1 MLNKLCLICNIN
13 YAFNRWVAPQA
24 VTLNVTILYGIYCII
39 SNIANNRLDLWVLMR
54 HYLYNNYSSKERC
67 LTMSQKNPDQL
78 KVDSLQRNG
87 TFNKR
92 AEAVQEPLFAENDF
106 FDPQDLL
113 QVKYEML
120 RRAGIDGLSITEVCS
135 RFGFSRLSFY
145 RLQAAFRQSG
155 IAGLFSKKRGPRQA
169 HKLSD
174 EVMDFV
180 EKAKDEGQGTEA
192 VKRFIEDRFGI
203 RAHRRSIER
212 ALGRRKKN

>member
-13 YAFNRWVAPQA
+13 YAFNRFVAQQMINLKGNI
-24 VTLNVTILYGIYCII
+24 TYYLYDKILNIE
-39 SNIANNRLDLWVLMR
+39 NKRLDLWFSWR
-54 HYLYNNYSSKERC
+54 HILYNNHSTKERC
-67 LTMSQKNPDQL
+67 LTMSQKNPDQS
-78 KVDSLQRNG
+78 KIDALQRNG

-92 AEAVQEPLFAENDF
+92 AEAVQDPLFAENDF

-120 RRAGIDGLSITEVCS
+120 RRAGLDGQSITEVCS

-155 IAGLFSKKRGPRQA
+155 IAGLLLKKRGPRQA

-174 EVMDFV
+174 EVMGFV
-180 EKAKDEGQGTEA
+180 EKAKDEGHGTEA
-192 VKRFIEDRFGI
+192 VKRLIEDRFRI
-203 RAHRRSIER
+203 RVHRRSIER
-212 ALGRRKKN
+212 ALGRRKKK

>member
-1 MLNKLCLICNIN
+1 VRLIVNMKDTIIYYLYDVILNTENKK
-13 YAFNRWVAPQA
+13 
-24 VTLNVTILYGIYCII
+24 
-39 SNIANNRLDLWVLMR
+39 LDLWINKR
-54 HYLYNNYSSKERC
+54 HIFYNNHSTKERC
-67 LTMSQKNPDQL
+67 LTMSQKNPDQS
-78 KVDSLQRNG
+78 KIDVLQRNG

-92 AEAVQEPLFAENDF
+92 AVAVQDPLFAENDF

-120 RRAGIDGLSITEVCS
+120 RRASKDGLSITEVCS

-145 RLQAAFRQSG
+145 RLQTAFRQSG
-155 IAGLFSKKRGPRQA
+155 IAGLLSRKRGPRQA

-180 EKAKDEGQGTEA
+180 ENAKDKKVGTEA
-192 VKRFIEDRFGI
+192 VKKLIGDRFGI
-203 RAHRRSIER
+203 RVHRRSIER

>member
-1 MLNKLCLICNIN
+1 MGDVTEDNLYNKAIYGMILNTENK
-13 YAFNRWVAPQA
+13 
-24 VTLNVTILYGIYCII
+24 
-39 SNIANNRLDLWVLMR
+39 RLDLWIEVR
-54 HYLYNNYSSKERC
+54 HSLYNKHLANERC
-67 LTMSQKNPDQL
+67 LTMSQKNPDQS
-78 KVDSLQRNG
+78 KIDALQRNG

-92 AEAVQEPLFAENDF
+92 AEAVQDPLFVENDF

-120 RRAGIDGLSITEVCS
+120 RRAGKDGQSITEVCS

-155 IAGLFSKKRGPRQA
+155 IAGLLSRKRGPRQA

-180 EKAKDEGQGTEA
+180 EKAKAEGQGTEA
-192 VKRFIEDRFGI
+192 VKRLIEDRFGI
-203 RAHRRSIER
+203 RVHRRSIER

>member
-1 MLNKLCLICNIN
+1 MIGIKFFIIYYKNIII
-13 YAFNRWVAPQA
+13 FN
-24 VTLNVTILYGIYCII
+24 IE
-39 SNIANNRLDLWVLMR
+39 NITLDLWIILR
-54 HYLYNNYSSKERC
+54 QYLYNIYSTKERC
-67 LTMSQKNPDQL
+67 LTMSQKNPDQS
-78 KVDSLQRNG
+78 KVDALQRNG

-92 AEAVQEPLFAENDF
+92 AKAVQDPLFAENEF

-120 RRAGIDGLSITEVCS
+120 RRAGKDGLSITEVCS

-145 RLQAAFRQSG
+145 RLQTAFRQSG
-155 IAGLFSKKRGPRQA
+155 IAGLLSRKRGPRQA

-180 EKAKDEGQGTEA
+180 ENAKDKGVGTEA
-192 VKRFIEDRFGI
+192 VKKLIEDRFGI
-203 RAHRRSIER
+203 RVHRRSIER

>member
-13 YAFNRWVAPQA
+13 YAFNRLVAQQ
-24 VTLNVTILYGIYCII
+24 VTNLKSIKINYLYDKILNTE
-39 SNIANNRLDLWVLMR
+39 NKRLDLWFDLR
-54 HYLYNNYSSKERC
+54 HILYNNHSNKERC
-67 LTMSQKNPDQL
+67 LTMSQKNPDQS
-78 KVDSLQRNG
+78 KIDALQRNG

-92 AEAVQEPLFAENDF
+92 AEAVQDPLFAENDF

-120 RRAGIDGLSITEVCS
+120 RRAGLDGQSITEVCS

-155 IAGLFSKKRGPRQA
+155 IAGLLLKKRGPRQA

-174 EVMDFV
+174 EVMGFV
-180 EKAKDEGQGTEA
+180 EKAKDEGHGTEA
-192 VKRFIEDRFGI
+192 VKRLIEDQFGI
-203 RAHRRSIER
+203 RVHRRSIER
-212 ALGRRKKN
+212 ALGRRKKK

>member
-1 MLNKLCLICNIN
+1 MIDLWIN
-13 YAFNRWVAPQA
+13 MRQ
-24 VTLNVTILYGIYCII
+24 ILY
-39 SNIANNRLDLWVLMR
+39 NKHLA
-54 HYLYNNYSSKERC
+54 KERC
-67 LTMSQKNPDQL
+67 LTMSQRKPDQS
-78 KVDSLQRNG
+78 KIDALQRNG

-92 AEAVQEPLFAENDF
+92 AEAVQDPLFVENDF

-120 RRAGIDGLSITEVCS
+120 RQAGTDGLSITEICS

-155 IAGLFSKKRGPRQA
+155 IAGLLSKKRGPRQA
-169 HKLSD
+169 HKLSE

-180 EKAKDEGQGTEA
+180 QTAKDQGHGTET

-203 RAHRRSIER
+203 RVHRRSIER
-212 ALGRRKKN
+212 ALGRRKKK

>member
-1 MLNKLCLICNIN
+1 MISLKGFKI
-13 YAFNRWVAPQA
+13 YY
-24 VTLNVTILYGIYCII
+24 LYGIVL
-39 SNIANNRLDLWVLMR
+39 NLENKGLDLWINKR
-54 HYLYNNYSSKERC
+54 HSLYNNRSPKERC
-67 LTMSQKNPDQL
+67 LTMSQKNPDQS
-78 KVDSLQRNG
+78 KIHALQRNG

-92 AEAVQEPLFAENDF
+92 AEAVQDPLFAENDF

-120 RRAGIDGLSITEVCS
+120 RRAGSDGQSITEICS

-155 IAGLFSKKRGPRQA
+155 IAGLLSIKRGPRQA

-180 EKAKDEGQGTEA
+180 EKAKDEGHGTEA
-192 VKRFIEDRFGI
+192 VKRLIQDRFGI
-203 RAHRRSIER
+203 GVHRRSIER
-212 ALGRRKKN
+212 ALGRRKKK

>member
-13 YAFNRWVAPQA
+13 YAFGRLVVRQIINLKVFIIYNKCDKI
-24 VTLNVTILYGIYCII
+24 LNTE
-39 SNIANNRLDLWVLMR
+39 NKKLDLWINKR
-54 HYLYNNYSSKERC
+54 HFLYNNHSTKERC
-67 LTMSQKNPDQL
+67 LTMSQKNPDQA
-78 KVDSLQRNG
+78 KIDALQRNG

-92 AEAVQEPLFAENDF
+92 AEAVQDPLFAENDF

-120 RRAGIDGLSITEVCS
+120 RRAGLDGQSITEVCS

-155 IAGLFSKKRGPRQA
+155 IAGLLLKKRGPRQA

-174 EVMDFV
+174 EVMGFV
-180 EKAKDEGQGTEA
+180 EKAKDEGHGTEV
-192 VKRFIEDRFGI
+192 VKSLIKDRF
-203 RAHRRSIER
+203 RVRVHRRSIER
-212 ALGRRKKN
+212 ALERRKKK

>member
-13 YAFNRWVAPQA
+13 YAFDRLVVQQMINSNGFIIYYLYDKV
-24 VTLNVTILYGIYCII
+24 LNTE
-39 SNIANNRLDLWVLMR
+39 NKRLDLWINER
-54 HYLYNNYSSKERC
+54 HILYNNHSTKERC
-67 LTMSQKNPDQL
+67 LTMSQKNPDQS
-78 KVDSLQRNG
+78 KIDALQRNG

-92 AEAVQEPLFAENDF
+92 AEAVQDPLFVENDF

-120 RRAGIDGLSITEVCS
+120 RRAGKDGQSITEVCS

-155 IAGLFSKKRGPRQA
+155 IAGLLSRKRGPRQA

-180 EKAKDEGQGTEA
+180 EKAKDKGHGTET

-203 RAHRRSIER
+203 RVHRRSIER

>member
-1 MLNKLCLICNIN
+1 
-13 YAFNRWVAPQA
+13 
-24 VTLNVTILYGIYCII
+24 
-39 SNIANNRLDLWVLMR
+39 
-54 HYLYNNYSSKERC
+54 
-67 LTMSQKNPDQL
+67 MSQKNPDQS
-78 KVDSLQRNG
+78 KVDALQCNG

-92 AEAVQEPLFAENDF
+92 AEAVQDPLFAENEF

-120 RRAGIDGLSITEVCS
+120 RRADTDGLSITEVCS

-155 IAGLFSKKRGPRQA
+155 IAGLLSRKRGPRQA
-169 HKLSD
+169 NKLSD

-180 EKAKDEGQGTEA
+180 ERAKDKGVGTEA
-192 VKRFIEDRFGI
+192 VKKLIEDRFGV
-203 RAHRRSIER
+203 RVHRRSIER

>member
-13 YAFNRWVAPQA
+13 YAFDRWGAPRRIG
-24 VTLNVTILYGIYCII
+24 LKFFLIYYIYIIILTIENKMI
-39 SNIANNRLDLWVLMR
+39 DLWIIKR
-54 HYLYNNYSSKERC
+54 HYLYNNHPTKERC
-67 LTMSQKNPDQL
+67 LTMSQKNPDQS
-78 KVDSLQRNG
+78 KIDALQRNG

-92 AEAVQEPLFAENDF
+92 AEAVQDPLFAENDF

-120 RRAGIDGLSITEVCS
+120 RRAGTDGLSITEVCS

-155 IAGLFSKKRGPRQA
+155 IAGLLSRKRGPRQA

-180 EKAKDEGQGTEA
+180 EKAKDKGVGTEA
-192 VKRFIEDRFGI
+192 VKKLIEDRFGI
-203 RAHRRSIER
+203 RVHRRSIER
-212 ALGRRKKN
+212 AVARRKKN

>member
-13 YAFNRWVAPQA
+13 YAFNRLVARQMINLKSIIIYYIYDII
-24 VTLNVTILYGIYCII
+24 LNTE
-39 SNIANNRLDLWVLMR
+39 NKRLDLWINKR
-54 HYLYNNYSSKERC
+54 HILYNNHSTKERC
-67 LTMSQKNPDQL
+67 LTMSQKNPDQS
-78 KVDSLQRNG
+78 KIDALQRNG

-92 AEAVQEPLFAENDF
+92 AEAVQDPLFAENDF

-120 RRAGIDGLSITEVCS
+120 RRAGLDGQSITEVCS

-155 IAGLFSKKRGPRQA
+155 IAGLLSKKRGPRQA

-174 EVMDFV
+174 EVMGFV
-180 EKAKDEGQGTEA
+180 EKAKDEGHGTEA
-192 VKRFIEDRFGI
+192 VKRLIEDRFGV
-203 RAHRRSIER
+203 RVHRRSIER
-212 ALGRRKKN
+212 ALERRKKN

>member
-1 MLNKLCLICNIN
+1 MNTENKI
-13 YAFNRWVAPQA
+13 
-24 VTLNVTILYGIYCII
+24 
-39 SNIANNRLDLWVLMR
+39 LDLWINMR
-54 HYLYNNYSSKERC
+54 QYLYNSYLAKERC
-67 LTMSQKNPDQL
+67 STMSQKNPDQS
-78 KVDSLQRNG
+78 KIDALQRNG

-92 AEAVQEPLFAENDF
+92 AEAVQDPLFVENDF

-120 RRAGIDGLSITEVCS
+120 RRAGTDRLSITEVCS

-155 IAGLFSKKRGPRQA
+155 IAGLLSKKRGPRKA

-180 EKAKDEGQGTEA
+180 EKVKDEGHGTES
-192 VKRFIEDRFGI
+192 VKSFIEDRFGI
-203 RAHRRSIER
+203 RVHRRSIER